1 MFYVVSWWWRWRSD
15 NVEGVVEGEGGVECE
30 GDGVGE
36 RRMVFSERF
45 LVLLNV
51 KVKVVFW
58 ELNVDG
64 EVYCVAAGV
73 AEVSREAD
81 GEG

>member
-1 MFYVVSWWWRWRSD
+1 MVWFELLIVTQILVG
-15 NVEGVVEGEGGVECE
+15 NVLGVVECQGEGC
-30 GDGVGE
+30 
-36 RRMVFSERF
+36 
-45 LVLLNV
+45 
-51 KVKVVFW
+51 FW

-64 EVYCVAAGV
+64 EVDCFAAGV